1 MDLPLDTLGYVA
13 MLFVGGSLG
22 LIGGG
27 GAILT
32 VPIMVYLFKIP
43 AVLATSYSLF
53 VVGLSSLFGVLR
65 YHQERL
71 VDYRTAVI
79 FSLPSFLGTYLARRV
94 FMPWLP
100 ETIIQFGGASLSK
113 DRLVMVVFAC
123 VMVGAS
129 WSMIRGSKTGRVL
142 NVHDKSWILAELGLV
157 VGFVA
162 GFVGAG
168 GGFLIIPALVVIG
181 GMPMQ
186 TAVGTSLLI
195 IAANSLTGFSGDL
208 IAGVALDWLFL
219 LKATGM
225 ALIGIFLGSNA
236 SRYVPS
242 SKLKPAFGWFVLIS
256 GIYIITRQILC

>member
-1 MDLPLDTLGYVA
+1 MDFSLDALGYVA

-43 AVLATSYSLF
+43 AVVATSYSLF

-65 YHQERL
+65 YHKERL
-71 VDYRTAVI
+71 VDYRTAVV

-94 FMPWLP
+94 FMPWIP
-100 ETIIQFGGASLSK
+100 DTILQFGDASLSK

-129 WSMIRGSKTGRVL
+129 WSMIRGTKIGRV
-142 NVHDKSWILAELGLV
+142 VDTRGHSWTLAGLGLV

-168 GGFLIIPALVVIG
+168 GGFLIIPALVVTCGI
-181 GMPMQ
+181 PMQ

-208 IAGVALDWLFL
+208 IAGVNLDWLFL

-225 ALIGIFLGSNA
+225 ALIGIFLGSSA
-236 SRYVPS
+236 ARYVPS

-256 GIYIITRQILC
+256 GVYIMGRQILG

>member
-1 MDLPLDTLGYVA
+1 MDFPLDALGYVA

-100 ETIIQFGGASLSK
+100 ETILQVGGASLSK

-129 WSMIRGSKTGRVL
+129 WSMIRGSKTGRVVD
-142 NVHDKSWILAELGLV
+142 VHD
-157 VGFVA
+157 
-162 GFVGAG
+162 AG

-195 IAANSLTGFSGDL
+195 IAANSLTGFSGDI
-208 IAGVALDWLFL
+208 IAGVGLDWLFL

-225 ALIGIFLGSNA
+225 ALIGIYLGSYA
-236 SRYVPS
+236 ARYIPS
-242 SKLKPAFGWFVLIS
+242 SKLKPAFGWFVLIC
-256 GIYIITRQILC
+256 GIYIMARQILG

>member
-1 MDLPLDTLGYVA
+1 MDLPLDALGFIA

-43 AVLATSYSLF
+43 PVLATSYSLF
-53 VVGLSSLFGVLR
+53 VVGLSSLFGVVR

-94 FMPWLP
+94 FMPWIP
-100 ETIIQFGGASLSK
+100 ATILKFGDFSLSK
-113 DRLVMVVFAC
+113 ERLVMVVFAC

-129 WSMIRGSKTGRVL
+129 RSMIRGSKKSHVGDA
-142 NVHDKSWILAELGLV
+142 HDQSWKLSGLGLV

-168 GGFLIIPALVVIG
+168 GGFLIIPALVVISG
-181 GMPMQ
+181 LPMQ

-195 IAANSLTGFSGDL
+195 IAANSLVGFSGDF
-208 IAGVALDWLFL
+208 IAAVSLDWLFL

-225 ALIGIFLGSNA
+225 ALIGIFLGSYA
-236 SRYVPS
+236 ARYIPS

-256 GIYIITRQILC
+256 GIYIMARQIVG